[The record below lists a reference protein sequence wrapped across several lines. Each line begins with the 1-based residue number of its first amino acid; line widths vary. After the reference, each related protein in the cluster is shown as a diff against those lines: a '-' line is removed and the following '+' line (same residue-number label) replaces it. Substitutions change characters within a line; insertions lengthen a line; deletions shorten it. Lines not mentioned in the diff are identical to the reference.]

1 MEWTGVQVTL
11 PAAGVG
17 DTNGIESGLEQKRGK
32 LYDTAA
38 QLEEHIVEVR
48 G

>member
-1 MEWTGVQVTL
+1 MEWTGAQVNL

-17 DTNGIESGLEQKRGK
+17 DTIGIESGLEQKRGE
-32 LYDTAA
+32 LYDR
-38 QLEEHIVEVR
+38 QPILVEVR

>member
-1 MEWTGVQVTL
+1 MEWTGTQVTL

-32 LYDTAA
+32 LYDRQPTGRAP
-38 QLEEHIVEVR
+38 LEVHP
-48 G
+48 

>member
-1 MEWTGVQVTL
+1 MDWTGTQVTL

-17 DTNGIESGLEQKRGK
+17 DKNGIESGLEQKRGK
-32 LYDTAA
+32 LYDR
-38 QLEEHIVEVR
+38 QPVLVEVR